1 MAVGLGVLTDYV
13 PSVYSAFMSNRHRSS
28 RTPTVYLYSRVS
40 TDEQARSGL
49 GLDAQAAELDAEAAR
64 RGWTAVERVVD
75 DGWSAKSLRRPGLDR
90 VLAEVRRGDV
100 LAVAKLDR
108 LSRSVADF
116 VALLD
121 RSRVEG
127 WALVVLDL
135 ALDTTTPM
143 GEFVAVTMANVAQLE
158 RRMIGARTSSALQAA
173 KARGRRLGVG
183 NRVLAPEVLARIVA
197 ERAAG
202 STLAAIAERL
212 EADEVPTARGGAR
225 WYPST
230 VRAALESHRLDVEAE
245 HARSAA

>member
-1 MAVGLGVLTDYV
+1 MPNRRTAR
-13 PSVYSAFMSNRHRSS
+13 PS
-28 RTPTVYLYSRVS
+28 TVYLYSRVS
-40 TDEQARSGL
+40 TDDQARSGL

-64 RGWTAVERVVD
+64 RRWTAVERVVD
-75 DGWSAKSLRRPGLDR
+75 DGYSAKTLHRPGLDR
-90 VLAEVRRGDV
+90 ILADVRRGDV

-121 RSRVEG
+121 RSRAEG

-183 NRVLAPEVLARIVA
+183 NRVLDRDLLARIVS
-197 ERAAG
+197 EREAG
-202 STLAAIAERL
+202 ATLAAIAEGL
-212 EADEVPTARGGAR
+212 EADRVPTARGGAR

-230 VRAALESHRLDVEAE
+230 VRAAMESHRLDVEAAR
-245 HARSAA
+245 ARSEV